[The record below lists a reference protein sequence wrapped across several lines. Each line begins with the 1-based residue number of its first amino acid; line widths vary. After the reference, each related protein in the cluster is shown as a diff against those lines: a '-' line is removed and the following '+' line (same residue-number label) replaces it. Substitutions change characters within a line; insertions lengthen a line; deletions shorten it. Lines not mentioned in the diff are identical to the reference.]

1 MIVLDASLTLSWYF
15 EDERTPDRLDV
26 LQKVAGAGAVVP
38 AHWPLEVANGFVMA
52 VRRGRMFAD
61 RRELAFAALAA
72 LPITVDPD
80 SATHAWSLSV
90 DLADRSRLT
99 VYDAAYL
106 ELSLRRKLSLATLD
120 MQLAQ
125 AARSAGVAVLPS

>member
-1 MIVLDASLTLSWYF
+1 
-15 EDERTPDRLDV
+15 
-26 LQKVAGAGAVVP
+26 
-38 AHWPLEVANGFVMA
+38 
-52 VRRGRMFAD
+52 MFAD